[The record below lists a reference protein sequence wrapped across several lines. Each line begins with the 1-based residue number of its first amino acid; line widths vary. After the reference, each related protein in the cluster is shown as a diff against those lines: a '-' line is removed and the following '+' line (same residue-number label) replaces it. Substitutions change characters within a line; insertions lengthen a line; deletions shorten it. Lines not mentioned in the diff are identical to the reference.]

1 MCRPAGLLK
10 KIKGRLV
17 IEAITES
24 ILENG
29 LDMTKAQ
36 AASFVEAYHSNEAI
50 RLNPTGRDV
59 LDDMLV
65 QRTMKMIGWKKY
77 QSLLG
82 SDLRDIKVHD
92 RHQELEQKITSIH
105 EQMAKHS
112 QQMANMQEGLKQIIE
127 LQTPNLRLARKSEEF
142 LVSKAE
148 DLSTVASAAPDAR

>member
-1 MCRPAGLLK
+1 MVSSMCRPAGLLK
-10 KIKGRLV
+10 KLKGRLV
-17 IEAITES
+17 IETITQS

-36 AASFVEAYHSNEAI
+36 ARSFVEAYHSNEAI
-50 RLNPTGRDV
+50 RLNPTGRDI

-82 SDLRDIKVHD
+82 SDLRDVEVQA

-105 EQMAKHS
+105 EQMA
-112 QQMANMQEGLKQIIE
+112 NMQEGLKQILE
-127 LQTPNLRLARKSEEF
+127 LQTPNLRLAKNSEEF
-142 LVSKAE
+142 LVSTPV
-148 DLSTVASAAPDAR
+148 DLSAVASAVPNAW